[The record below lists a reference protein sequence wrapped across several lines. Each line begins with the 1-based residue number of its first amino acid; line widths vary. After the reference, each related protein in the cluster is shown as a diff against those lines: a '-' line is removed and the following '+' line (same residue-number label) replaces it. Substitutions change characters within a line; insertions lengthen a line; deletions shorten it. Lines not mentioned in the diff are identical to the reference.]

1 METLND
7 VKKILINLGLHQGFD
22 LTDPKVSEDVNHET
36 AHMKWAKDYTLEGDW
51 DNEFKE
57 DLRNFLNY
65 MEICQFALNDQN
77 FKIASN
83 ALFMAMIYA
92 GNLSQIFDAIKSDIS
107 TLLSAEYKVNDFQWP
122 QLDE

>member
-1 METLND
+1 MQISRAID
-7 VKKILINLGLHQGFD
+7 
-22 LTDPKVSEDVNHET
+22 HEIGNIR
-36 AHMKWAKDYTLEGDW
+36 WCKDYTLEGDW

-65 MEICQFALNDQN
+65 MRICQFALNDQN